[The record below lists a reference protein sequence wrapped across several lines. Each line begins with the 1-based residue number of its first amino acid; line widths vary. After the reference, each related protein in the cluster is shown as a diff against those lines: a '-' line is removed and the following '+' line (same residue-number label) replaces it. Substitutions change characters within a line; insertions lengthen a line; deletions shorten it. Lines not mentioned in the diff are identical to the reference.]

1 MNRKNTFRALSFL
14 LVAGLCFFPPSSS
27 AEGDEL
33 LIYCGAGLK
42 NPMNEIGELFE
53 DRYGVKVYY
62 NYAGS
67 GQLLSQMQLTKKGD
81 VYMPGATYY
90 FDIAKDKG
98 FIEYQKPVAYHIPVI
113 AIPEGNPAN
122 ITSLDDLAKPG
133 ARVILG
139 DPQACAIG
147 RLADEILEKRG
158 IFDEVNKNIV
168 ARTATVNEL
177 VLYVSIGKADV
188 SVVWKSLLVG
198 VEDKV
203 DAIEIPEE
211 QNLIKII
218 PIGILTFSENKDKA
232 GEFMDFVT
240 SDEGRTVLRNFGY
253 TPYPD
258 EKYAG

>member
-1 MNRKNTFRALSFL
+1 M
-14 LVAGLCFFPPSSS
+14 
-27 AEGDEL
+27 D
-33 LIYCGAGLK
+33 
-42 NPMNEIGELFE
+42 EIGKLFK
-53 DRYGVKVYY
+53 DKYGVTVYY

-67 GQLLSQMQLTKKGD
+67 GQLLSQMQLTKRGD
-81 VYMPGATYY
+81 VYIPGATYY

-98 FIEYQKPVAYHIPVI
+98 FIECQKPVAYHIPVI
-113 AIPEGNPAN
+113 AVPEGNPAN

-133 ARVILG
+133 VKVILG
-139 DPQACAIG
+139 DPRACAIG
-147 RLADEILEKRG
+147 KLADEILDRRK

-177 VLYVSIGKADV
+177 VLYVSIKKADV
-188 SVVWKSLLVG
+188 SVVWKSLLVEA
-198 VEDKV
+198 EDKV
-203 DAIEIPEE
+203 GAIEIPEE

-218 PIGILTFSENKDKA
+218 PIGMLTFSENKDKA

-240 SDEGRTVLRNFGY
+240 SDKAKTVLKKFGY